1 VWFSRASLSRDNSDV
16 FGVNG
21 GINATICLFQHG
33 QPVLEYIYLPCM
45 FILESKRAHLEL
57 EGELRATSKGVAI
70 ARRVYLHSYLSW
82 FIIAH
87 CRRAWRIVDA
97 REGPRRISETVSD
110 RICIGSDGGRV
121 RLRALLIAVSHCSR
135 GLVCPF
141 LGLQG
146 YIPARER
153 VKIEG
158 EVAPETLR
166 RCVSYIMRFLPM

>member
-1 VWFSRASLSRDNSDV
+1 VCLAEL
-16 FGVNG
+16 NG

-33 QPVLEYIYLPCM
+33 QSGVYLPCV
-45 FILESKRAHLEL
+45 FILEFKPAHLES

-70 ARRVYLHSYLSW
+70 ATRVYLHSYLSW

-110 RICIGSDGGRV
+110 RICIGSDRGRV
-121 RLRALLIAVSHCSR
+121 RLRALLIAVAHCSR

-146 YIPARER
+146 CIPPRER

-158 EVAPETLR
+158 RSNRARNVASMCLLR
-166 RCVSYIMRFLPM
+166 NAIVAM